1 MPVRATSPDGP
12 QDRRRTKPPPL
23 RRIAHVQEYPR
34 RAILLGIIAT
44 FFTFQLLVGGM
55 GFVALRQTNQDVGQ
69 LYRLSSEQVNA
80 VNSAA
85 LSLVAARTDLTR
97 YAARVAKGNPGD
109 TTALR
114 LARQRIAAGDRNFQG
129 FASGLSAEEK
139 PPRRI

>member
-1 MPVRATSPDGP
+1 MFRNTRVAT
-12 QDRRRTKPPPL
+12 
-23 RRIAHVQEYPR
+23 
-34 RAILLGIIAT
+34 ILLGIIAT

-85 LSLVAARTDLTR
+85 LSLVAARLTR

>member
-1 MPVRATSPDGP
+1 MFRNTRVAT
-12 QDRRRTKPPPL
+12 
-23 RRIAHVQEYPR
+23 
-34 RAILLGIIAT
+34 ILLGIIAT

-97 YAARVAKGNPGD
+97 YAARVAKGNG
-109 TTALR
+109 R
-114 LARQRIAAGDRNFQG
+114 HHRIAAG
-129 FASGLSAEEK
+129 ASAHRRRRPQFPGIRQRPERRRK

>member
-1 MPVRATSPDGP
+1 MFRNTRVAT
-12 QDRRRTKPPPL
+12 
-23 RRIAHVQEYPR
+23 
-34 RAILLGIIAT
+34 ILLGIIAT

>member
-1 MPVRATSPDGP
+1 MFRNTRVAT
-12 QDRRRTKPPPL
+12 
-23 RRIAHVQEYPR
+23 
-34 RAILLGIIAT
+34 ILLGIIAT

-97 YAARVAKGNPGD
+97 YAARVAKGNRATPPHCGWRVSASPPA
-109 TTALR
+109 TAISR
-114 LARQRIAAGDRNFQG
+114 DSPAA
-129 FASGLSAEEK
+129 
-139 PPRRI
+139 

>member
-23 RRIAHVQEYPR
+23 RRIAHVQNTR
-34 RAILLGIIAT
+34 VATILLGIIAT

-85 LSLVAARTDLTR
+85 LSLVAART
-97 YAARVAKGNPGD
+97 G
-109 TTALR
+109 
-114 LARQRIAAGDRNFQG
+114 
-129 FASGLSAEEK
+129 
-139 PPRRI
+139 